1 MRREVLLQ
9 HFSSFFESRFVSTS
23 CAHLCFRGALFSVFS
38 ILLDLVCTNIKA
50 LPFLKG
56 VYILDKQLI
65 SRLVGE
71 FVKRFSIYQAG
82 YNTLKKEFY

>member
-1 MRREVLLQ
+1 MRRKTLGFLLIQ
-9 HFSSFFESRFVSTS
+9 AFLYARKSI
-23 CAHLCFRGALFSVFS
+23 AIFRDFS
-38 ILLDLVCTNIKA
+38 ILPDLVCTNIKA
-50 LPFLKG
+50 LPLLKG

-71 FVKRFSIYQAG
+71 FVKRFSIYHAG